1 MGSLNLNIKRETSC
15 ETCQTSSLPTLT
27 FVHEQSLVDSY
38 LPMQVLSMKIRDFLL
53 PGMTW
58 HPGLPSNLA
67 LPGDRCH
74 SWNGMERWLLN
85 QWPVL
90 ASWLE
95 SSILLGATAWK
106 WPKWMR

>member
-1 MGSLNLNIKRETSC
+1 MGSLNLNIKRETFC
-15 ETCQTSSLPTLT
+15 ETCQTSSLHTLT
-27 FVHEQSLVDSY
+27 FVLEQSLAVFY
-38 LPMQVLSMKIRDFLL
+38 LPMQVPSMKIRDFLL
-53 PGMTW
+53 PGTTW
-58 HPGLPSNLA
+58 HPGLPSNLT

-74 SWNGMERWLLN
+74 SWNGMERWLHN

-106 WPKWMR
+106 WPKWM